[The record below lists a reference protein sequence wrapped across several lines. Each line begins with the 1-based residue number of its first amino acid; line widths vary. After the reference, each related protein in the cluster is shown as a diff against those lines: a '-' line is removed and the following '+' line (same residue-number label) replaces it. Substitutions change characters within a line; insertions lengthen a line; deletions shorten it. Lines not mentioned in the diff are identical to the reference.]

1 MRDSA
6 HATSKR
12 PFQGLGVSARIRE
25 PLARSARVRVPFS
38 APKQEGR
45 IQKVLPFLFCM
56 PVHEGLGTCDLKTPL
71 PGAGGVCHNSRNRS
85 RAARVRVPFSAPK
98 QKGEPSEGS
107 PFACSAV
114 AVRGWRRTR
123 MLRIFRIVRMPWMP
137 WMPWTPRG
145 CSGPAGRKR
154 PDGVFCCRFGRPV
167 RRASVGG
174 GLLRAISA
182 APTAVPH
189 PCVCGASG
197 RASTPRAP

>member
-1 MRDSA
+1 
-6 HATSKR
+6 
-12 PFQGLGVSARIRE
+12 
-25 PLARSARVRVPFS
+25 
-38 APKQEGR
+38 
-45 IQKVLPFLFCM
+45 M

-71 PGAGGVCHNSRNRS
+71 PGAGGVCQSSRNRS
-85 RAARVRVPFSAPK
+85 RASASPVFRSKTGGKNPKGSSLFLLYAGSWRTRHMRPQNAPSRGRGCLPKFAEPLARSAGPSPVFRSK
-98 QKGEPSEGS
+98 AKGEPSEGS

-123 MLRIFRIVRMPWMP
+123 MLRMFRIFRIVRMP

-174 GLLRAISA
+174 LLRAIST